1 MRIGLGL
8 IALVVIAG
16 MGGYVFV
23 RSSLPEAS
31 GYAGLAGL
39 NGPVEILRDA
49 HGVPHIFA
57 DTDADAAF
65 ALGWVHAQDR
75 LVQMEAMRRL
85 GAGRMAEVVGAQALG
100 LDRYM
105 RTLGLHRLSE
115 AQMAHLSDELGAVLL
130 AYAAGVN
137 AWLERRSGP
146 LPPEF
151 LALGLEPDPWT
162 PADSLVWG
170 RLMGMQLAENRHEE
184 LLRVALAARLPAAR
198 LDDLWPPYA
207 ADAPTTVE
215 ASAASLRAAAEAML
229 DADPIDARATRG
241 ASNIWIVAGTR
252 TVTGKPMLANDPHL
266 SFAMPGTWYLARL
279 VTPGRQVVG
288 ATTPGV
294 PLVILGHNGSLAW
307 GLTTTTADVEDYVV
321 ERVDPETPD
330 RYLTPDGARPFTTH
344 AETIWVRG
352 GGEETLTVRQT
363 RNGPIVS
370 DVLRDNPFRG
380 DASRMLA
387 LAATYLAEDDRTPE
401 AMFGFNGAATSAAF
415 RAAVED
421 FTAPVQNIGW
431 ATVEGDIGLMVA
443 GRIPIRR
450 GGNGLTPTDG
460 TTPAG
465 DWIGWRPSSEL
476 PQVLNPAS
484 GRIVNANNRLA
495 PLGLPDPLFGRYDPG
510 FRAARIIEALDMTPR
525 HDLDSLAAIQV
536 DTVSEMARTL
546 LPLLLRALPDREA
559 RHPAVARLRT
569 WDGTMAHDRA
579 EPLIFAAWY
588 DALHRALYAKTLGD
602 LADRL
607 SADKPRFIAAALSGE
622 SGWCDD
628 ASASSGK
635 PCGEAVA
642 AALTAA
648 LGRIAGAH
656 GDDMDAWRWG
666 DAHPALFRHPLTR
679 PVPPLGRVLDREIPV
694 GGGLHTA
701 LRAAY
706 WARDGARP
714 FAAIH
719 GAGFRAVYDLADL
732 ARSRFVIATGQS
744 GHPLSPH
751 YGDMMERWR
760 DGGSITLGQDRAS
773 LRAGAAGRLLLVPPG
788 RVGG

>member
-1 MRIGLGL
+1 M
-8 IALVVIAG
+8 IAG
-16 MGGYVFV
+16 SGGYAFL
-23 RSSLPEAS
+23 RGSLPERN

-39 NGPVEILRDA
+39 GAPVEVLRDA

-57 DTDADAAF
+57 DTEADAAF

-85 GAGRMAEVVGAQALG
+85 GAGRTAEVVGAQALG
-100 LDRYM
+100 IDRYM
-105 RTLGLHRLSE
+105 RTLGLYRLAE
-115 AQMAHLSDELGAVLL
+115 AQVAQLSDDLRQVLL
-130 AYAAGVN
+130 AYADGVN
-137 AWLERRSGP
+137 AWLQQHSGP

-151 LALGLEPDPWT
+151 AALGIAPEPWT

-170 RLMGMQLAENRHEE
+170 RLMAMQLAENRHEE
-184 LLRVALAARLPAAR
+184 LLRLALTDRLPAAK

-215 ASAASLRAAAEAML
+215 AAAARFRSAALGATAIDATALALL
-229 DADPIDARATRG
+229 DADPVNARATRG

-252 TVTGKPMLANDPHL
+252 TMTGKPMLANDPHL

-279 VTPGRQVVG
+279 VTPDRQLVG

-294 PLVILGHNGSLAW
+294 PLVILGHNGNLAW

-321 ERVDPETPD
+321 ERIAPGAPD
-330 RYLTPDGARPFTTH
+330 HYLAPDGRQPFTTRT
-344 AETIWVRG
+344 ETIRVRDG
-352 GGEETLTVRQT
+352 SEETLVVRQT
-363 RNGPIVS
+363 ANGPVVS
-370 DVLRDNPFRG
+370 DVLRDNPLRG
-380 DASRMLA
+380 DAGRVLA

-401 AMFGFNGAATSAAF
+401 AMFGFNRATTSADMR
-415 RAAVED
+415 RAIAD
-421 FTAPVQNIGW
+421 FAAPVQNIGW
-431 ATVEGDIGLMVA
+431 ATTDGDIGLMVA

-450 GGNGLTPTDG
+450 DGNGLIPRDG

-465 DWIGWRPSSEL
+465 DWTGWQPVAAL
-476 PQVLNPAS
+476 PQVVNPTS

-495 PLGLPDPLFGRYDPG
+495 PVGVPDHLFGRYDPG
-510 FRAARIIEALDMTPR
+510 FRAARIVEALDVTPR

-546 LPLLLRALPDREA
+546 LPMLLQALPEPAAAQPAVTRLRA
-559 RHPAVARLRT
+559 
-569 WDGTMAHDRA
+569 WDGTMAADRA

-588 DALHRALYAKTLGD
+588 NALHRILYAGALGE

-607 SADKPRFIAAALSGE
+607 STDKPRFIAAALTGE
-622 SGWCDD
+622 SGWCD
-628 ASASSGK
+628 APSARPAN
-635 PCGEAVA
+635 PCGDAVA
-642 AALTAA
+642 ASLTSALAQ
-648 LGRIAGAH
+648 IAVAH

-679 PVPPLGRVLDREIPV
+679 PVPPLGRLLDREIPV

-706 WARDGARP
+706 WSRDADRP

-773 LRAGAAGRLLLVPPG
+773 LRAEASGRLLLVPLSQT
-788 RVGG
+788 R